1 MGLVRQ
7 LGKAILTACLTTNR
21 LLVHGSRTGACW
33 NPAISLTFDDGPDP
47 QHTPRLLDECARL
60 GIRGTF
66 FVIGKKVVA
75 EPHLARRIVAEGHEL
90 GNHTWSHADPARISA
105 ADFLKE
111 VEDTSRLLQD
121 VCGVDCRVTRPPH
134 GKLTWAKM
142 CGLWRLGHTI
152 ALWNVDSKDYRM
164 SDSREIQRWCA
175 AYLPRHGDVV
185 LFHDNHQFA
194 KLALAEFA
202 RRGVFGAH
210 SSVVVSDW
218 LPANRTV
225 GSPVVS

>member
-1 MGLVRQ
+1 MSAIRQ
-7 LGKAILTACLTTNR
+7 LTRKVLGACLPSSR
-21 LLVHGSRTGACW
+21 LIIRGRRAKYPAR
-33 NPAISLTFDDGPDP
+33 PAISLTFDDGPDP
-47 QHTPRLLDECARL
+47 QHTPWLLDECARL

-75 EPHLARRIVAEGHEL
+75 EPDLARRIVAEGHEL

-142 CGLWRLGHTI
+142 RGLWRLGHTI

-164 SDSREIQRWCA
+164 TDASEIQQWCA
-175 AYLPRHGDVV
+175 GYQPRHGDVV
-185 LFHDNHQFA
+185 LFHDNHPFA

-210 SSVVVSDW
+210 ASAVVSDW